1 MFVEAEIKLHVIY
14 TTAEEKID
22 LCCPS
27 TTPFNTQ
34 ISSPTDQVVAH
45 LMVSKQQR
53 ILKKRKKESFLS
65 PFYSV
70 KFKLVYKEAHT
81 KKKKMREKQ

>member
-1 MFVEAEIKLHVIY
+1 MYLNNMFVEAEIKLHVIY

-27 TTPFNTQ
+27 TTPFSFCLCFFFLHFRLIFLLWKDTQ

-45 LMVSKQQR
+45 LM
-53 ILKKRKKESFLS
+53 IIPRKF
-65 PFYSV
+65 V
-70 KFKLVYKEAHT
+70 A
-81 KKKKMREKQ
+81 